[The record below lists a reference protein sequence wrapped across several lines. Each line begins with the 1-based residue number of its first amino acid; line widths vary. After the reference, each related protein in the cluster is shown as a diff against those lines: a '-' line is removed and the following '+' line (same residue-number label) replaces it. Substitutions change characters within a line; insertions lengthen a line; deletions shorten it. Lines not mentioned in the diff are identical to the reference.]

1 MSAQPAEAPYPTRS
15 PYRMELDEGP
25 QSVAELRA
33 ALATVST
40 ADLTAFDARLGA
52 IRTTD
57 PAGLDEARALF
68 AEYRAVWLSQVH
80 PVIRAA
86 VADSADGTATTHSSD
101 DVWAD
106 YDPATL
112 EPREAQA

>member
-1 MSAQPAEAPYPTRS
+1 MSAQSAEAPFPTRS
-15 PYRMELDEGP
+15 PYVIEDDEGP

-33 ALATVST
+33 ALAAAST

-57 PAGLDEARALF
+57 PAGLDAARALF

-86 VADSADGTATTHSSD
+86 VADSADGTATTHSSE
-101 DVWAD
+101 DVWAE
-106 YDPATL
+106 YDPETL
-112 EPREAQA
+112 ESRGAQA

>member
-1 MSAQPAEAPYPTRS
+1 MSAQPTEAYPTRS
-15 PYRMELDEGP
+15 PYRIEDDEGP
-25 QSVAELRA
+25 QDVAGLRA
-33 ALATVST
+33 ALAAVST

-68 AEYRAVWLSQVH
+68 AEYRAVWLSLVH

-86 VADSADGTATTHSSD
+86 VADSAAGTSTTHSSEE
-101 DVWAD
+101 VWAD
-106 YDPATL
+106 YDMETM
-112 EPREAQA
+112 EPRGAQT